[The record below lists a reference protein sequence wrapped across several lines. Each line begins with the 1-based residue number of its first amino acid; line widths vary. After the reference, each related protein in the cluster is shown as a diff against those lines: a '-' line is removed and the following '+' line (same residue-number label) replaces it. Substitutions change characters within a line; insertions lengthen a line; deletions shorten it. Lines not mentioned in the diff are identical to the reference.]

1 MELIQERLAAL
12 REKMQQNDIQIYIV
26 PTSDFHESE
35 YVGEHFKAREFMT
48 GFTGS
53 AGTFVITEKEAGLW
67 TDGRYFVQ
75 AESQLK
81 DSTITLYKSGE
92 EKVPTVNEFLKEK
105 LQEGQN
111 IGFDGRVVNAGWGR
125 VLEKLVQEKNG
136 KLLVEKDLV
145 DEIWADR
152 PKLAKNPAW
161 ILDLSYAGES
171 VLDKLNRVRKVM
183 EEKKADVHLLAS
195 LCDIAWLLN
204 IRGNDI
210 LDVPVVLSFM
220 ALTKDECLWFVQK
233 EALTKEVLSYLEKN
247 EISVREYHEIYDY
260 VSALE
265 NKQILLNPGMVNYRI
280 CSCVPKSSKLLEEAD
295 PSERMK
301 AVKNETE
308 IVNIMKAHVKDA
320 VAMCQFMY
328 WLKKNVGKIP
338 MTELSAAEYLKELR
352 SRQEGFIELSF
363 ETICGYNAHGAIV
376 HYSATEESD
385 VSIEPEGLLLVDS
398 GGHYLE
404 GTTDI
409 TRTFALGKV
418 TEEMKRDFTIVARS
432 NLNLAATKFM
442 EGCSGRNLDVIARAP
457 FWENGLDY
465 KHGTGHGVGYVLNV
479 HEGPNQ
485 FRWRSQAPAI
495 KECAFEPGMITT
507 DEPGIYIEG
516 KYGIRLE
523 NELLCIKDE
532 KNEYGQFL
540 AFEPITF
547 VPFDLDAI
555 EADLLS
561 KKEKMYLN
569 AYHKRVRE
577 VVSPYLSEEENVWLT
592 QATRAVE

>member
-105 LQEGQN
+105 LQGGQN

-204 IRGNDI
+204 IR
-210 LDVPVVLSFM
+210 
-220 ALTKDECLWFVQK
+220 
-233 EALTKEVLSYLEKN
+233 
-247 EISVREYHEIYDY
+247 
-260 VSALE
+260 
-265 NKQILLNPGMVNYRI
+265 
-280 CSCVPKSSKLLEEAD
+280 
-295 PSERMK
+295 
-301 AVKNETE
+301 
-308 IVNIMKAHVKDA
+308 
-320 VAMCQFMY
+320 
-328 WLKKNVGKIP
+328 
-338 MTELSAAEYLKELR
+338 
-352 SRQEGFIELSF
+352 
-363 ETICGYNAHGAIV
+363 
-376 HYSATEESD
+376 
-385 VSIEPEGLLLVDS
+385 
-398 GGHYLE
+398 
-404 GTTDI
+404 
-409 TRTFALGKV
+409 
-418 TEEMKRDFTIVARS
+418 
-432 NLNLAATKFM
+432 
-442 EGCSGRNLDVIARAP
+442 
-457 FWENGLDY
+457 
-465 KHGTGHGVGYVLNV
+465 
-479 HEGPNQ
+479 
-485 FRWRSQAPAI
+485 
-495 KECAFEPGMITT
+495 
-507 DEPGIYIEG
+507 
-516 KYGIRLE
+516 
-523 NELLCIKDE
+523 
-532 KNEYGQFL
+532 
-540 AFEPITF
+540 
-547 VPFDLDAI
+547 
-555 EADLLS
+555 
-561 KKEKMYLN
+561 
-569 AYHKRVRE
+569 
-577 VVSPYLSEEENVWLT
+577 
-592 QATRAVE
+592 